1 MELQVPVSRRTVT
14 AATNIYLL
22 LSLLLIQAVG
32 AERPRQ
38 LPASETRE
46 TRETNETRE
55 TRAAVRHARSLDSY
69 YYYDTEL
76 GPDQG
81 FRPSVKF
88 ESRKE
93 APVLTNSHSSI
104 LTNSHSSGHRSER
117 YDRHGHFRPERNNN
131 VPRLVRQLC
140 SNFIATL
147 ATLHRSCVSPALQCA
162 ITTHVRT

>member
-1 MELQVPVSRRTVT
+1 MEMQVPVSRRTVT

-38 LPASETRE
+38 LTASE

-104 LTNSHSSGHRSER
+104 LTNSHSSGHRGER
-117 YDRHGHFRPERNNN
+117 HDRHGHFRPERNNN

-140 SNFIATL
+140 SNCVAT
-147 ATLHRSCVSPALQCA
+147 V
-162 ITTHVRT
+162 

>member
-1 MELQVPVSRRTVT
+1 MELRVPVSRRTVT

-46 TRETNETRE
+46 TNE

-93 APVLTNSHSSI
+93 APILTNSHSSI
-104 LTNSHSSGHRSER
+104 LTNSHSSGHRGER

-131 VPRLVRQLC
+131 VPRLVQQLCSVRQLC
-140 SNFIATL
+140 SNFMVTL
-147 ATLHRSCVSPALQCA
+147 ATLHRSCVSPALHCNVQLQP
-162 ITTHVRT
+162 T

>member
-1 MELQVPVSRRTVT
+1 MELKVPVSWRTVT

-38 LPASETRE
+38 LPASE

-104 LTNSHSSGHRSER
+104 LTNSHSSGHRGER
-117 YDRHGHFRPERNNN
+117 HDRHGHFRPERNNN

-140 SNFIATL
+140 SNCVAT
-147 ATLHRSCVSPALQCA
+147 V
-162 ITTHVRT
+162 

>member
-1 MELQVPVSRRTVT
+1 MTWLVGTEGRGRGLVTRMELQVPVSRRTVT

-38 LPASETRE
+38 LPDTSRASETNE
-46 TRETNETRE
+46 TRETRE

-104 LTNSHSSGHRSER
+104 LTNSHSSGHRGER
-117 YDRHGHFRPERNNN
+117 HDRHGHFRPERNNN

-140 SNFIATL
+140 SNCVAT
-147 ATLHRSCVSPALQCA
+147 V
-162 ITTHVRT
+162 

>member
-1 MELQVPVSRRTVT
+1 MELKVPVSWRTVT

-104 LTNSHSSGHRSER
+104 LTNSHSSGHRGER
-117 YDRHGHFRPERNNN
+117 HDRHGHFRPERNNN

-140 SNFIATL
+140 SNCVAT
-147 ATLHRSCVSPALQCA
+147 V
-162 ITTHVRT
+162 

>member
-1 MELQVPVSRRTVT
+1 MPVSRRTVT

-38 LPASETRE
+38 LPDTSRSS
-46 TRETNETRE
+46 ETRE

-104 LTNSHSSGHRSER
+104 LTNSHSSGHRGER
-117 YDRHGHFRPERNNN
+117 NGRHGQFRPERNNN

-140 SNFIATL
+140 SNCVAT
-147 ATLHRSCVSPALQCA
+147 V
-162 ITTHVRT
+162 